1 MSKEQKVE
9 AAVEQDRDYARAE
22 REVSRT
28 FDPGSFETR
37 LSALEKAMAANK
49 NSLTIVRLDTTME
62 RLKVAEDA
70 IRDQQLVIR
79 ELRAKVE
86 KPRVGVDEGQ

>member
-1 MSKEQKVE
+1 
-9 AAVEQDRDYARAE
+9 
-22 REVSRT
+22 
-28 FDPGSFETR
+28 
-37 LSALEKAMAANK
+37 MAANK